1 MDNKFNF
8 NNEYY
13 KFQEKNTNEKVDTI
27 ENLFKE
33 QDEADKTF
41 SQISLEQ
48 NTINSYNKAE
58 DPLEQT
64 KEISEIDLENLKRL
78 SKELHAIYDEQPEEN
93 TQEENTQEKN
103 TNTKGKTLVKATK
116 QGIAFSNQNLVKTF
130 LDCAVLCFI
139 TASIGGSWFLYILN
153 HLN

>member
-48 NTINSYNKAE
+48 NTINNYNKAE
-58 DPLEQT
+58 DSLEQT
-64 KEISEIDLENLKRL
+64 KEINEIDLESLKRL
-78 SKELHAIYDEQPEEN
+78 SEELHAIYDEQPEEN
-93 TQEENTQEKN
+93 TQEQN
-103 TNTKGKTLVKATK
+103 TNTKGKQTRRL
-116 QGIAFSNQNLVKTF
+116 SR
-130 LDCAVLCFI
+130 
-139 TASIGGSWFLYILN
+139 
-153 HLN
+153 

>member
-41 SQISLEQ
+41 AQISLEQ
-48 NTINSYNKAE
+48 SAINNYNNKSE
-58 DPLEQT
+58 SPLEQT
-64 KEISEIDLENLKRL
+64 KEINEIDLESLKRL
-78 SKELHAIYDEQPEEN
+78 SEELHAIYDEQPEEN
-93 TQEENTQEKN
+93 TQEQN
-103 TNTKGKTLVKATK
+103 TNAKGKTLVKATK

-130 LDCAVLCFI
+130 IDCAVLCFI
-139 TASIGGSWFLYILN
+139 TASIGGGWFLYILN